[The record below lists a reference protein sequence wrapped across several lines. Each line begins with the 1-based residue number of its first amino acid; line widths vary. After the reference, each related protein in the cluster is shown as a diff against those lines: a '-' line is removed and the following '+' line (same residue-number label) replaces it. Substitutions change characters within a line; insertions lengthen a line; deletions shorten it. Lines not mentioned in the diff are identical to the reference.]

1 MKKRTAKKGLGAIYN
16 VIPNL
21 YECKDG
27 TFSTSTGARACN
39 RHGGKKS
46 DTPVSFGGSTSKLGI
61 KDIPLTSI
69 NIDKTLFQGREK
81 DYSARSVE
89 NIVEAVESGNFVW
102 ANLDP
107 ITLWESPEGKTYLLS
122 GHSRYEAFKRLAAKG
137 ATADGKDFKSIPAKV
152 LKNTSLS
159 KAKTIALESNTLS
172 TKETDL
178 ERAKYYRRLRQDG
191 TDEKKLQEQI
201 KKNEGRNW
209 VNIYAYTFI
218 NPDGKAHDTLKRFID
233 KEDTSATLA
242 KSLIKWIGAARRNNP
257 QLTNA
262 HELELYNWLFTEKG
276 YGTGSGQVSS
286 EREFAEKV
294 ALFIQKNTFFGQF
307 DAEKPLNIT
316 AQLQKSP
323 TERQYDQQINDAR
336 EAVNETEK
344 ELRAKIKSLTD
355 RNATKAEIQRIVE
368 PLEARLR
375 NQRIQLQQLIQKK
388 SDVIE
393 YSKREAQL
401 FGVSGLAGIGRL
413 FGPHR
418 KR

>member
-1 MKKRTAKKGLGAIYN
+1 MKKRTTKKGIGAIYTI
-16 VIPNL
+16 IPNL

-27 TFSTSTGARACN
+27 TYSTSTGARACN

-46 DTPVSFGGSTSKLGI
+46 DSPLSFGGSTSKLGI
-61 KDIPLTSI
+61 KDVLLTSV

-89 NIVEAVESGNFVW
+89 NIVEAVESGSFVW

-107 ITLWESPEGKTYLLS
+107 ITLWESPEGKIYLLS
-122 GHSRYEAFKRLAAKG
+122 GHSRFEAFKRLAARG
-137 ATADGKDFKSIPAKV
+137 ASSDGKDFRSIPAKI
-152 LKNTSLS
+152 LKNTSLQ

-191 TDEKKLQEQI
+191 TDEKKLQDQI

-209 VNIYAYTFI
+209 VNIYSYTFI
-218 NPDGKAHDTLKRFID
+218 NPDGKAHDTLKQFID
-233 KEDTSATLA
+233 KEDTSATLT
-242 KSLIKWIGAARRNNP
+242 KSLIKWIGSARRNNP

-262 HELELYNWLFTEKG
+262 HELELYSWLFNEKG

-286 EREFAEKV
+286 EREFQEKV
-294 ALFIQKNTFFGQF
+294 AAFIQKNTFFGIF
-307 DAEKPLNIT
+307 DDSKPLNIT

-323 TERQYDQQINDAR
+323 AEREYDQQISEAR
-336 EAVNETEK
+336 ELVVDTEK
-344 ELRAKIKSLTD
+344 ELRNKIKTLTD
-355 RNATKAEIQRIVE
+355 RGGSKAEIQRIVE
-368 PLEARLR
+368 PIEAKLR
-375 NQRIQLQQLIQKK
+375 NQRIRLQQLIQKK
-388 SDVIE
+388 SEVIE

-413 FGPHR
+413 FGPHK